1 MQNKRIL
8 EIVRILLQQSDYI
21 TIQAITQILQVSNK
35 TIRNDLMIVAEYLK
49 ESNLSLNKK
58 TGAGV
63 RIDGDEETKLY
74 LLKEI
79 IQKSRQMTD
88 YSPQARKIYLGLR
101 IINCEENCRIYEL
114 ASELYVSRATI
125 HKDLFILSKTL
136 PSYRLELIRKN
147 NNGICIEGTER
158 HLRDLMFDLM
168 LEDNGY
174 SEFVKIVKNA
184 AYPCQNHFIFE
195 ALDYT
200 DTDIHRLVQL
210 IIHSGNYYINCL
222 PFDSLVPALLRIF
235 IIMVRNLGEH
245 SVSLSETFMQDL
257 QSQPLYPESRH
268 LALLLQAEYQI
279 CFSEEEIRYIQIHF
293 LSLQN
298 KSRLPKDE
306 QQEARMFGMA
316 LLRYWEDIFHRPFSE
331 DTDFLESL
339 VAHLGPAITR
349 YHHGISIKN
358 PMMSEIHAYYENTFQ
373 IVKKSMEILHIRYPY
388 DLIDDE
394 LGYIAIHLAAALE
407 RTKQPLKTILVC
419 HGGNG
424 ASNLLSRKLTAQ
436 LPEIEIVSL
445 ESFLS
450 IQNADLSQ
458 IDLIITTI
466 ELSLSAEIPVLTI
479 NSLVHDYD
487 ILRLKKLIKKYYKA
501 KNTPL
506 EEASVDKLPQ

>member
-1 MQNKRIL
+1 MENKRIL

-21 TIQAITQILQVSNK
+21 TIQAVTQILKVSNK

-49 ESNLSLNKK
+49 ESRLSLDKK
-58 TGAGV
+58 TGVGI
-63 RIDGDEETKLY
+63 RIKGDEEAKLR

-79 IQKSRQMTD
+79 SQKSRLVTD
-88 YSPQARKIYLGLR
+88 YSPQSRKIYLGLR
-101 IINCEENCRIYEL
+101 IINCEDNCRIYEL

-125 HKDLFILSKTL
+125 HKDLLALSELL
-136 PSYRLELIRKN
+136 PPYRLQLIRKN
-147 NNGICIEGTER
+147 NNGISIEGKER
-158 HLRDLMFDLM
+158 HLRDFMFELMT
-168 LEDNGY
+168 EDNGY
-174 SEFVKIVKNA
+174 SEFIKIVKNA
-184 AYPCQNHFIFE
+184 AYPCQNRFIFE

-210 IIHSGNYYINCL
+210 TIHSGNNYINCL

-235 IIMVRNLGEH
+235 ILVVRNLDGRP
-245 SVSLSETFMQDL
+245 VSLSEAFIEDL

-268 LALLLQAEYQI
+268 LALLLEKEYPI
-279 CFSEEEIRYIQIHF
+279 HFSEEEIRYIQIHF

-298 KSRLPKDE
+298 KNGIPKDE
-306 QQEARMFGMA
+306 QQDAQ
-316 LLRYWEDIFHRPFSE
+316 LLGKELLQYWEGIFHRPFSR
-331 DTDFLESL
+331 DADLLEAL

-349 YHHGISIKN
+349 YRHGISIKN

-373 IVKKSMEILHIRYPY
+373 IVKKSMEALHDRYPY

-436 LPEIEIVSL
+436 LPEIEIVSQ

-450 IQNADLSQ
+450 IQNADLSR

-466 ELSLSAEIPVLTI
+466 ELSLSTDIPVLAV
-479 NSLVHDYD
+479 NSLIHDYD
-487 ILRLKKLIKKYYKA
+487 ILRLKELIKKYYKI

-506 EEASVDKLPQ
+506 EEGSVDKLPQ